1 MLSSRAVIGQ
11 EQTLAV
17 IAKEELMKFLDEAFD
32 VACGRYSGSNFD
44 QLDDADKILVTIWSL
59 EGDVNNGGFDQY
71 YFNRSGDLAF
81 YAPIAL
87 RRIGAH
93 QMAQITDDANKL
105 FGPEGPARQPDERE
119 AQLLAIAPNGSELNP
134 WDELDRAF
142 QSYPDVISALLTAFF
157 QVRGHALE

>member
-1 MLSSRAVIGQ
+1 MSATGQ

-17 IAKEELMKFLDEAFD
+17 IAKKELMTFLDEAFD
-32 VACGRYSGSNFD
+32 RACGRYSGSNFD
-44 QLDDADKILVTIWSL
+44 QLDEADKILVTIWSL

-71 YFNRSGDLAF
+71 YFNSSGDLAF
-81 YAPIAL
+81 FAPIAL

-93 QMAQITDDANKL
+93 QMAQITDDANRL
-105 FGPEGPARQPDERE
+105 FGPEGPARHPDERE

-142 QSYPDVISALLTAFF
+142 QSYPDDISALLTAFL
-157 QVRGHALE
+157 QVRGHAPG

>member
-1 MLSSRAVIGQ
+1 MAGFGQ

-17 IAKEELMKFLDEAFD
+17 IAKEELMTFLDEAFD
-32 VACGRYSGSNFD
+32 RACGRYSGSNFD
-44 QLDDADKILVTIWSL
+44 QLDEADKILVTIWSL

-71 YFNRSGDLAF
+71 YFNSSGDLAF
-81 YAPIAL
+81 FAPIAL

-93 QMAQITDDANKL
+93 QMAQITDDANRL
-105 FGPEGPARQPDERE
+105 FGPEGPARHADERE

-142 QSYPDVISALLTAFF
+142 QSYPDDISALLTAFL
-157 QVRGHALE
+157 QVRGHAPG